1 MMLSRRLARS
11 LSTLP
16 GEMDGGKLASWRH
29 ALHRRPEVA
38 FEEVET
44 SAFVVEKLESFGG
57 GMEIVRGLGGTGVV
71 ASLRGTGGDGVEGI
85 ALRADMDALPIQ
97 EEADVSYRSEVDG
110 VAHLC
115 GHDGHTA
122 MLLGAA

>member
-1 MMLSRRLARS
+1 MLSRRLARS

-44 SAFVVEKLESFGG
+44 SAFVVEKLDRSFL
-57 GMEIVRGLGGTGVV
+57 IPTQL
-71 ASLRGTGGDGVEGI
+71 SL
-85 ALRADMDALPIQ
+85 
-97 EEADVSYRSEVDG
+97 
-110 VAHLC
+110 
-115 GHDGHTA
+115 
-122 MLLGAA
+122 LLK